1 MTNVHHTRCTSRW
14 LVAAALVFSPLLAA
28 GCSERPA
35 PRAPMQ
41 MEKIQTSAG
50 SGAYSTTPPLA
61 LHSKIPA
68 TSSANDLD
76 NSGPKVAEPPKE
88 KSKTEPRLSTPA
100 EYVPLTKHS
109 SVPVGGNMHGH
120 ER

>member
-1 MTNVHHTRCTSRW
+1 MTKVHDMRCTSRW
-14 LVAAALVFSPLLAA
+14 LAAAALVLFAA

-41 MEKIQTSAG
+41 MEKIETSSARG
-50 SGAYSTTPPLA
+50 SYSTTPPLA
-61 LHSKIPA
+61 LHSNIPA

-76 NSGPKVAEPPKE
+76 NSGPKVAEPPKQ
-88 KSKTEPRLSTPA
+88 KAKTEPRLSA
-100 EYVPLTKHS
+100 DEEYVPLAKHS

>member
-1 MTNVHHTRCTSRW
+1 MTNVHDTRCSSRW
-14 LVAAALVFSPLLAA
+14 LAAAALILIAA

-41 MEKIQTSAG
+41 MVKIETAAGAG
-50 SGAYSTTPPLA
+50 SYSTTPPLA

-76 NSGPKVAEPPKE
+76 NSGPKVSEPPKE
-88 KSKTEPRLSTPA
+88 KAKTEPRLST
-100 EYVPLTKHS
+100 EEEFVPLAKHS
-109 SVPVGGNMHGH
+109 SVPVGGNLHGH

>member
-1 MTNVHHTRCTSRW
+1 MMNVHDTCCTSRW
-14 LVAAALVFSPLLAA
+14 LAAVALVLFAA
-28 GCSERPA
+28 GCGERSA
-35 PRAPMQ
+35 ARAPMQ
-41 MEKIQTSAG
+41 MVKIETASGTG
-50 SGAYSTTPPLA
+50 SYSTTPPLA

-88 KSKTEPRLSTPA
+88 KAKTQPRLSP
-100 EYVPLTKHS
+100 EEEFVPLAKHS

>member
-1 MTNVHHTRCTSRW
+1 MMNVHDTRCTSQW
-14 LVAAALVFSPLLAA
+14 LAAAALVLFAA
-28 GCSERPA
+28 GCGERPA

-41 MEKIQTSAG
+41 MVKIETASGTG
-50 SGAYSTTPPLA
+50 SYSTTPPLA

-76 NSGPKVAEPPKE
+76 NSGPKIAEPPKE
-88 KSKTEPRLSTPA
+88 KARTEPRLSTA
-100 EYVPLTKHS
+100 EEYVPLTKHS
-109 SVPVGGNMHGH
+109 TVPVGGNMHGH